1 MFHGEDALCT
11 VAVERAGIFRSA
23 CIGEFLV
30 EMVELN
36 FLRSECVFLRSCTYI
51 INGTSP
57 CPLGVTFKNEWKVG
71 IPSKI
76 NRKLFTTNA
85 YQGRAKTL
93 IMKQNTCWQLTCER
107 FAHLYSDGCALRYA
121 QRFLYFFWSPSDGK
135 KVWGSAGSRAKKK
148 NGNRDKKNLFMLSS
162 DCVLFISSFVHR
174 YVYIW

>member
-1 MFHGEDALCT
+1 MFHGEDA

-23 CIGEFLV
+23 CIGEILV

-51 INGTSP
+51 MNGTSP

-76 NRKLFTTNA
+76 NRQLFTTNA

-121 QRFLYFFWSPSDGK
+121 QRFLYFFLVTVWRK
-135 KVWGSAGSRAKKK
+135 KGMRISRQSRTKKMEIVTKKK
-148 NGNRDKKNLFMLSS
+148 SFSALT
-162 DCVLFISSFVHR
+162 DCVCFILSFVHR
-174 YVYIW
+174 YIW